1 MKNRNQENNVWKD
14 EMVRRWEDLVLMYQ
28 KMQESPHFKIVVKF
42 LLELL
47 KIILRILAKKLLDAL
62 FDEA

>member
-47 KIILRILAKKLLDAL
+47 KIILHILAKKLLDAL
-62 FDEA
+62 FDEV